1 MIRSSFLQSRGIRMT
16 RPDYNRMYEVMKR
29 TLAPF
34 LGTLTFSVM
43 ISEIIPFV
51 FASVFSAVSIGV
63 TNYAASYVLLCVS
76 IVLIMFVSVSLVVCT
91 INQASK
97 ITLGKG
103 SRISSFFE
111 PFFIKR
117 KNLFSASAI
126 LTLMQVVSFFI
137 VFFIIMFNR
146 DFFAPALKIF
156 EKEIVSVE
164 ALQNDLA
171 TIMPYYFFAIAL
183 FSVIGCAL
191 SIPFLFV
198 WNVMETEKNI
208 SFSGALKKSASIL
221 VLNYFH
227 YVGFNFYVVIKNL
240 MVIAV
245 LAGINLFVSRVS
257 FLAFFSLVTGFLIL
271 LQQYT
276 VISKIIDCVPVYYYS
291 YMSVNGL
298 LNSSKKV

>member
-1 MIRSSFLQSRGIRMT
+1 MT

-103 SRISSFFE
+103 SKISTFFE

-126 LTLMQVVSFFI
+126 LTLVQVVSFFI

-208 SFSGALKKSASIL
+208 SFSFFC
-221 VLNYFH
+221 LNISR
-227 YVGFNFYVVIKNL
+227 NINKN
-240 MVIAV
+240 
-245 LAGINLFVSRVS
+245 
-257 FLAFFSLVTGFLIL
+257 T
-271 LQQYT
+271 
-276 VISKIIDCVPVYYYS
+276 D
-291 YMSVNGL
+291 
-298 LNSSKKV
+298 